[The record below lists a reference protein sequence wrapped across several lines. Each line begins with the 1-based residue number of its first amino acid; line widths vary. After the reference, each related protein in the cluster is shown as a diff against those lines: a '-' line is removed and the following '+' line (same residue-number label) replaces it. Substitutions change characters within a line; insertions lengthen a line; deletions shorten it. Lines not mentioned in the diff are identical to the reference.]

1 MSDVVEVH
9 RAMYDAIERG
19 DSELI
24 RALWFDDHRTTCT
37 HPGALPVRGTD
48 RIVRSWT
55 ALMAA
60 TEYLQFFL
68 TDVVV
73 LPIGDDVVVITC
85 VENILAGESLEAFA
99 NGRVASTSV
108 LHNDGAGWRFWARH
122 ASPILELAD
131 DEAEDEI

>member
-1 MSDVVEVH
+1 
-9 RAMYDAIERG
+9 MYDAIERG
-19 DSELI
+19 DAELV

-37 HPGALPVRGTD
+37 HPGSLPVRGTD

-68 TDVVV
+68 TDVCV
-73 LPIGDDVVVITC
+73 LPVGEDVVVITC

-99 NGRVASTSV
+99 NGRVTSTSV
-108 LHNDGAGWRFWARH
+108 LHREGSGWKYWARH
-122 ASPILELAD
+122 ASPILEMSEED
-131 DEAEDEI
+131 DEDIDGLP